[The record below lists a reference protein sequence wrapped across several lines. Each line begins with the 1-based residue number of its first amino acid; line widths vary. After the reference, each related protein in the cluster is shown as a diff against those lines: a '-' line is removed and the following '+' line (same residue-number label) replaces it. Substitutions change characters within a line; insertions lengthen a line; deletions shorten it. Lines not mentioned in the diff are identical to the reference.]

1 MVAFV
6 MFWAALFA
14 MCFFIAGTLFKALAS
29 AIQVLL
35 NFAVRLMLFVI
46 LFMVAVLGVS
56 AVYEIIAGFTKGSVG
71 SAILHMVIIIVLAVI
86 VIGIVGGLGAAVL
99 GIIISVSEKVS
110 HIVSFVLEG
119 LAAICEK
126 GYAKSLNSILKRIEK
141 C

>member
-14 MCFFIAGTLFKALAS
+14 MCFFIAGTLFKALVS
-29 AIQVLL
+29 AIQALL
-35 NFAVRLMLFVI
+35 NFAVRLVLFI
-46 LFMVAVLGVS
+46 IFFM
-56 AVYEIIAGFTKGSVG
+56 
-71 SAILHMVIIIVLAVI
+71 
-86 VIGIVGGLGAAVL
+86 AAVL
-99 GIIISVSEKVS
+99 GIMISVIEKVS

-126 GYAKSLNSILKRIEK
+126 GYAKSLNSIIKRIDK